1 MTQIAS
7 RKLVIFD
14 VEGVLLPKNRYLV
27 FELGRNL
34 SFLQFIKLLFIGFLY
49 EIGLLSLKSA
59 LETMFKLFR
68 DSTVE
73 ELLNTFRKIPLL
85 PHTEAVFAELR
96 KRGLRT
102 ALISS
107 GLPQMI
113 VENLASRLK
122 ADYAFGLE
130 LEIKSNI
137 LTGNIEGDVI
147 KKNGKAFVMNKILDQ
162 ENITRRD
169 CVVVAD
175 DRNNSPIFYPE
186 TLKIGYNPDFLIIL
200 KSDYVIKGNLL
211 EIVPILEGTQKRP
224 RFVLS
229 RNEVIREVIHASGF
243 FVALA
248 AMRFGVHIVAFLLF
262 LTTLTYMAAEL
273 ARVERKNIPLISSIT
288 LNAASLSERYEFVLA
303 PIFLA
308 LGIILSLIL
317 FPTPINYA
325 SIAIVSLG
333 DSTASIFGK
342 IFGKTLIPFNKGKS
356 LEGSIA
362 GFAFA
367 FFGAA
372 FFLHP
377 LQAFI
382 GAIVSTVVESLPLP
396 INDNLSTPLAT
407 GAILTLLFV
416 MF

>member
-1 MTQIAS
+1 M
-7 RKLVIFD
+7 
-14 VEGVLLPKNRYLV
+14 
-27 FELGRNL
+27 
-34 SFLQFIKLLFIGFLY
+34 
-49 EIGLLSLKSA
+49 
-59 LETMFKLFR
+59 
-68 DSTVE
+68 
-73 ELLNTFRKIPLL
+73 
-85 PHTEAVFAELR
+85 
-96 KRGLRT
+96 
-102 ALISS
+102 
-107 GLPQMI
+107 
-113 VENLASRLK
+113 
-122 ADYAFGLE
+122 
-130 LEIKSNI
+130 
-137 LTGNIEGDVI
+137 
-147 KKNGKAFVMNKILDQ
+147 
-162 ENITRRD
+162 
-169 CVVVAD
+169 
-175 DRNNSPIFYPE
+175 
-186 TLKIGYNPDFLIIL
+186 
-200 KSDYVIKGNLL
+200 
-211 EIVPILEGTQKRP
+211 
-224 RFVLS
+224 
-229 RNEVIREVIHASGF
+229 IREVIHASGF

-248 AMRFGVHIVAFLLF
+248 AMRFGVYIVAFLLF

-288 LNAASLSERYEFVLA
+288 LNATALSERYEFVLA

-342 IFGKTLIPFNKGKS
+342 IFGKTSVPFNKGKS

-416 MF
+416 MS